1 MKKYTF
7 EEVAPFVISR
17 QVVEEEIPIHWTLH
31 DGTQVTD
38 FAKPVYWTLP
48 NGTQVTDFTRCVY
61 DWVNFLNDNIREV
74 ERGY

>member
-1 MKKYTF
+1 MKNYTF

-17 QVVEEEIPIHWTLH
+17 QVVEEGYPVCWLLP

-38 FAKPVYWTLP
+38 FE
-48 NGTQVTDFTRCVY
+48 RCVY
-61 DWVNFLNDNIREV
+61 YWVNFLNDKIREV